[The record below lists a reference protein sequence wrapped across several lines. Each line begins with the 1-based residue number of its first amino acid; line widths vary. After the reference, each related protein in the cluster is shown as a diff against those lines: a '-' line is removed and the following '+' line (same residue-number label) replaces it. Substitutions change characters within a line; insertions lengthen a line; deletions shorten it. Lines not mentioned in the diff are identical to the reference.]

1 MFVQRDDPVKGL
13 VHRRARQVIHRGVHN
28 AEILLFAGLEIQH
41 LGDTHA
47 SIADQRAP
55 GFDHQFALP
64 EAARVQLGQQLCQQG
79 IGRRWIVAVVVD
91 AQSATQVDVVELNP
105 RYFDGC
111 YQIQHPV
118 HGVQV
123 WGAIGDLG
131 ADVAVNAHNA
141 QTRQLRRALVG
152 RQCVLMGHTKF
163 VALEPG
169 RNIGMG
175 FRIHVRIDPDAD
187 GCFAAKFQSNRVQD
201 REFGFAF
208 HIEAA
213 DTDLQG
219 QAHFRAGFA
228 NPRKNDLA
236 HVATGGDDAREFAR
250 RDDVK
255 AAARLGKNLQHP
267 QRGVGL
273 HGVTNL
279 GLATDET
286 PLVGGQRRQHGRF
299 GVNK

>member
-1 MFVQRDDPVKGL
+1 M
-13 VHRRARQVIHRGVHN
+13 
-28 AEILLFAGLEIQH
+28 
-41 LGDTHA
+41 
-47 SIADQRAP
+47 
-55 GFDHQFALP
+55 
-64 EAARVQLGQQLCQQG
+64 
-79 IGRRWIVAVVVD
+79 
-91 AQSATQVDVVELNP
+91 VELNP
-105 RYFDGC
+105 RCFDGC
-111 YQIQHPV
+111 YQIQHAV

-123 WGAIGDLG
+123 WGAVGDLG
-131 ADVAVNAHNA
+131 ADVAVNPNNA

-163 VALEPG
+163 VAFEAG
-169 RNIGMG
+169 GNIGMG
-175 FRIHVRIDPDAD
+175 FRIHVGVDPDAD
-187 GCFAAKFQSNRVQD
+187 RCFAAKFYRNRVQN
-201 REFGFAF
+201 REFSFAF

-213 DTDLQG
+213 DADLQG

-236 HVATGGDDAREFAR
+236 HIATGGDDAGELAR

-255 AAARLGKNLQHP
+255 ATARLGKNLQHP

-279 GLATDET
+279 GFATDKT

-299 GVNK
+299 GVDK